1 MTQFP
6 IRKIPAMIL
15 KNDYVFGSLLIGL
28 VVLFGIISYPYESN
42 AVDRKLV
49 PFTIVDNAAID
60 DATAETDDNGLPL
73 VCEDGSCRLATSQSS
88 KRGTLV
94 LSLSNRRPFFNFL
107 KKAKA
112 AWLSRPRLR
121 LVRFE

>member
-1 MTQFP
+1 MIQMIQFQT
-6 IRKIPAMIL
+6 RKIPAMIL

-28 VVLFGIISYPYESN
+28 VVLFGIISYPYESK
-42 AVDRKLV
+42 AVDGELI
-49 PFTIVDNAAID
+49 PFVIID
-60 DATAETDDNGLPL
+60 DAAKADDNGLPP
-73 VCEDGSCRLATSQSS
+73 VCKDGSCKLATSQSL

>member
-1 MTQFP
+1 MTPFQ

-28 VVLFGIISYPYESN
+28 VVLFGIISYPYETK
-42 AVDRKLV
+42 AVDKLV
-49 PFTIVDNAAID
+49 PFTIVDNAAVD
-60 DATAETDDNGLPL
+60 DATAKTDDNGLTP
-73 VCEDGSCRLATSQSS
+73 VCKDGSCKLATSQSS
-88 KRGTLV
+88 KRGALV

-121 LVRFE
+121 LVRFK